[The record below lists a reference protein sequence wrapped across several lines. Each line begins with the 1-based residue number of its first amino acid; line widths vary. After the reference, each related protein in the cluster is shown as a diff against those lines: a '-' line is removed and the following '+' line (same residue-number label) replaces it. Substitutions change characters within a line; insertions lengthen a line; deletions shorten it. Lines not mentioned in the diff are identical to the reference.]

1 MKKLGI
7 LFIAM
12 MMVSSIAS
20 AQKGKVKKEQLTP
33 EQRATKQTE
42 ILTKQLEL
50 TPDQKTKIKQI
61 IVDRIITIDKIKD
74 KYKGEKSKERNAEL
88 KEQRI
93 SFQQSMK
100 DILTPIQLE
109 KWTKLRKDKAAKA
122 KQNKA
127 KAKAP
132 AQEEESDDIF

>member
-1 MKKLGI
+1 MKKFGI
-7 LFIAM
+7 LFIAI
-12 MMVSSIAS
+12 MMVSSFAM
-20 AQKGKVKKEQLTP
+20 AQKGNVKKVQLTP

-42 ILTKQLEL
+42 ILTKQLYL
-50 TPDQKTKIKQI
+50 TPDQQVKIKEVI
-61 IVDRIITIDKIKD
+61 TNRIITIDKIRD

>member
-50 TPDQKTKIKQI
+50 TPDQKTKIKEVI
-61 IVDRIITIDKIKD
+61 TNKIITIDKIKD

>member
-42 ILTKQLEL
+42 ILTKQLDL
-50 TPDQKTKIKQI
+50 TPDQQVKIKEVI
-61 IVDRIITIDKIKD
+61 TNKIITIDKIRD

-127 KAKAP
+127 KTKAP

>member
-42 ILTKQLEL
+42 ILTKQLDL
-50 TPDQKTKIKQI
+50 TPDQQVKIKEVI
-61 IVDRIITIDKIKD
+61 TNKIITIDKIRD